1 MSDKVEEVN
10 EAWQC
15 TLVVVSVSDKI
26 EEVKRQNN
34 ASHCFIC
41 SGAKVDAKNNDG
53 KTASEV
59 AELNERPEIVVLIE
73 KHEKAAKKT

>member
-1 MSDKVEEVN
+1 MHIGGRECIGHSRGSEM
-10 EAWQC
+10 
-15 TLVVVSVSDKI
+15 
-26 EEVKRQNN
+26 QNN
-34 ASHCFIC
+34 ASHFFIC